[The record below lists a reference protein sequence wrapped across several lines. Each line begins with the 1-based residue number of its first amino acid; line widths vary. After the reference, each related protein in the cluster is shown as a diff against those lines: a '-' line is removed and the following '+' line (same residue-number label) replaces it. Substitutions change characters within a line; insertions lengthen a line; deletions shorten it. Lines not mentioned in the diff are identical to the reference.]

1 LDISR
6 VSGSETLDSDLDSRP
21 GAEVAQA
28 VEPVGK
34 EFGLAD
40 LKHKAV

>member
-6 VSGSETLDSDLDSRP
+6 ISGSETLDSDLDSRP
-21 GAEVAQA
+21 RAEVAQA
-28 VEPVGK
+28 VEPVGE

-40 LKHKAV
+40 LKHRAM